1 MVPFL
6 TDLDTPWREPRQDRS
21 RERVAAILGAAREL
35 IAGGGLAALKMVPL
49 ARRAGVPVGTIYQFF
64 ADKDAIIG
72 RIFAS
77 QLEADLQDI
86 DQACNPGRDL
96 ESPAAAATAVVSSK
110 YREWRSDPVMAE
122 IWSIAQAN
130 RTLRALAMEASKATA
145 DIEVRAL
152 KGYLRPGVGEDRLW
166 RACFVAGDLYAS
178 AVRTAVDLPADEAPA
193 LLEEYAAMVNQHI
206 ASLLC

>member
-21 RERVAAILGAAREL
+21 RERVAAILGAAMEL

-77 QLEADLQDI
+77 QLEADLQEI
-86 DQACNPGRDL
+86 AHVRSRFGVTG
-96 ESPAAAATAVVSSK
+96 SPT
-110 YREWRSDPVMAE
+110 
-122 IWSIAQAN
+122 
-130 RTLRALAMEASKATA
+130 
-145 DIEVRAL
+145 
-152 KGYLRPGVGEDRLW
+152 
-166 RACFVAGDLYAS
+166 
-178 AVRTAVDLPADEAPA
+178 
-193 LLEEYAAMVNQHI
+193 
-206 ASLLC
+206 

>member
-77 QLEADLQDI
+77 QLEADLQEI
-86 DQACNPGRDL
+86 DQACNPGHDL
-96 ESPAAAATAVVSSK
+96 ESPAAAAATAVVSSK

-130 RTLRALAMEASKATA
+130 RTLRALAMEASRATA

-152 KGYLRPGVGEDRLW
+152 KRYLRPGVGKP
-166 RACFVAGDLYAS
+166 AVAGLLRGPRP
-178 AVRTAVDLPADEAPA
+178 VRVRRADRRDLPANEAPA

>member
-1 MVPFL
+1 M
-6 TDLDTPWREPRQDRS
+6 
-21 RERVAAILGAAREL
+21 ILNHAAR
-35 IAGGGLAALKMVPL
+35 
-49 ARRAGVPVGTIYQFF
+49 
-64 ADKDAIIG
+64 D
-72 RIFAS
+72 
-77 QLEADLQDI
+77 
-86 DQACNPGRDL
+86 
-96 ESPAAAATAVVSSK
+96 AVVSLK
-110 YREWRSDPVMAE
+110 YRWRSDPVMAE

-152 KGYLRPGVGEDRLW
+152 RKYLRPGIGEDRLW

>member
-77 QLEADLQDI
+77 QLEADLQEI
-86 DQACNPGRDL
+86 DQACNPGHDL
-96 ESPAAAATAVVSSK
+96 ESPAAAATAVV
-110 YREWRSDPVMAE
+110 SDPVMAE

-152 KGYLRPGVGEDRLW
+152 RKYLRPGIGEDRLW

-193 LLEEYAAMVNQHI
+193 LLEEYAVMVNQHI